1 MALLVFAII
10 CLCIG
15 MNRRSKK
22 VRERAEQKKMID
34 ELLRE
39 VRNEKKSEEVVK
51 TSGKTINDLYK

>member
-22 VRERAEQKKMID
+22 VRERAEQRKMID

-39 VRNEKKSEEVVK
+39 VRSKENKEVLK
-51 TSGKTINDLYK
+51 PSGKTINDLYK